1 MKEILKKNQA
11 ITLVSLVVTIIVL
24 IILVG
29 ISINLVLGE
38 NGIITK
44 AKQAK
49 ENMELAQVE
58 EQKELNELY
67 KQLENNEGSTDSTS
81 YDSTAILAEFKR
93 KIASAIT
100 DMGVETSE
108 SSNVD
113 TMANNIRSI
122 SKGLNNALNPT
133 YKEHLITTSTA
144 ATNGYMQYEAIQ
156 YGKVTETK
164 SLVTGAYYDLPL
176 YTITYGG
183 GTWKLT
189 PKVDLWYSTTD
200 ETMAERVILK
210 KGLDFCWRFDL
221 EYEFYIAKVE

>member
-81 YDSTAILAEFKR
+81 YDSTAKLAEFKR

-156 YGKVTETK
+156 DGKVTETK

-176 YTITYGG
+176 YTITYGS